1 VNDDYRQQYYQ
12 HSISESLIISTGKR
26 SSSENQTAGV
36 MQVTLPPELELIVSR
51 QLTSGKYQNAFAL
64 RWLCQI
70 EVIRS
75 AIWQSQRYAN
85 ELLDKQEDIYR
96 GKLGELQQ
104 AASIGWEASQRGE
117 IVDGN
122 IAMDQIRSNLKSR
135 YSK

>member
-1 VNDDYRQQYYQ
+1 
-12 HSISESLIISTGKR
+12 
-26 SSSENQTAGV
+26 

-51 QLTSGKYQNAFAL
+51 QLTSGKYQNA
-64 RWLCQI
+64 I

-75 AIWQSQRYAN
+75 AI
-85 ELLDKQEDIYR
+85 ELLDKQEDIYQ

-104 AASIGWEASQRGE
+104 VASIGWEASQRGE

-122 IAMDQIRSNLKSR
+122 IAMEQIRSNLKSR

>member
-1 VNDDYRQQYYQ
+1 M
-12 HSISESLIISTGKR
+12 GKR

-51 QLTSGKYQNAFAL
+51 QLTSGKYQNAL
-64 RWLCQI
+64 

-75 AIWQSQRYAN
+75 AI
-85 ELLDKQEDIYR
+85 ELLDKQEDIYQ

-122 IAMDQIRSNLKSR
+122 IAMEQIRSNLKSR

>member
-1 VNDDYRQQYYQ
+1 
-12 HSISESLIISTGKR
+12 
-26 SSSENQTAGV
+26 

-51 QLTSGKYQNAFAL
+51 QLTSGKYQNA
-64 RWLCQI
+64 I

-75 AIWQSQRYAN
+75 AI
-85 ELLDKQEDIYR
+85 ELLDKQEDIDR

-104 AASIGWEASQRGE
+104 VASIGWEASQRGE

-122 IAMDQIRSNLKSR
+122 IAMEQIRSNLKSR